1 MRIAFDSECSEWFR
15 SRQRCAERTTLKARS
30 ANTVASIALPRP
42 SESFEVSGNED
53 EGDADAEE
61 RIRGDDER
69 DIKNE
74 SGDDDE
80 EDEVMI
86 VEDNSEVRRRI
97 LVI

>member
-1 MRIAFDSECSEWFR
+1 
-15 SRQRCAERTTLKARS
+15 
-30 ANTVASIALPRP
+30 
-42 SESFEVSGNED
+42 VSGNED

-61 RIRGDDER
+61 RIHGDDER